1 MRIRLVSPEEVQA
14 ALSALRERHGAT
26 DYEGRGPP
34 TETSV
39 GLRDKPFQTLP
50 EDLLE
55 LLETLQ
61 PQKLSFYGCLQ
72 LLALPEGCLPSLCP
86 PSATL
91 P

>member
-1 MRIRLVSPEEVQA
+1 MRIWLVSPEEVQA

-26 DYEGRGPP
+26 DYDGNGPP

-39 GLRDKPFQTLP
+39 GLREKPFQTLL

-55 LLETLQ
+55 LLEILQ
-61 PQKLSFYGCLQ
+61 PQKLSFYLCRQ
-72 LLALPEGCLPSLCP
+72 LLALPEGRLPFFCP